1 MAEPNDEKAVPTDV
15 AAVAAEVESFL
26 RAELPS
32 DWVAAIDAGDAAA
45 LRAAR
50 GRLDEAQWW
59 RRLGESGYIAPT
71 WPQEYGGLG
80 ANRAAAIA
88 VSRTLS
94 RYRVP
99 NFSLGLIGLDLVG
112 PAIMQWGT
120 GQQKRE
126 LLLRIVSR
134 EHVWCQLFSEPGAGS
149 DLAGLSTRAVR
160 SDDGDEW
167 RVSGQKVWSSFA
179 HEATHGILLARTNP
193 DVPKHEGITVFLIAM
208 DQPGITV
215 RPLRHI
221 AGDVEFNEVFLDDAV
236 VSDDMRLG
244 ELGDGWKIT
253 VSVLLNERQ
262 SASGSGGAL
271 PGTTTGRSVDAL
283 VRRHAP
289 VADPLLRQRLAK
301 AYIDDLIVQVTSRRA
316 AARRKRGEEAGSE
329 GSVLKVLATEHAKE
343 LQDLAVDLEGVAGQA
358 WVEDDQFRQKT
369 AWSLMRVQ
377 SKTISGGTSEIQR
390 NILGERILGLPKEPG
405 DDRNT
410 PWAKVRRS

>member
-1 MAEPNDEKAVPTDV
+1 MTKRDEDQSVPADVEDV
-15 AAVAAEVESFL
+15 AARVETFL
-26 RAELPS
+26 RAELPTS
-32 DWVAAIDAGDAAA
+32 WIAAIDAGDAAA

-50 GRLDEAQWW
+50 AELDETRWW
-59 RRLGESGYIAPT
+59 QRLSQAGYVAPT
-71 WPQEYGGLG
+71 WPPEYGGLG
-80 ANRAAAIA
+80 ASRATAISL
-88 VSRTLS
+88 SRMLS

-112 PAIMQWGT
+112 PAILRWGT
-120 GQQKRE
+120 REQKRD
-126 LLLRIVSR
+126 LLPTIVSG

-160 SDDGDEW
+160 SGDADEW

-193 DVPKHEGITVFLIAM
+193 DAPKHEGITVFLIAM

-221 AGDVEFNEVFLDDAV
+221 AGDVEFNEVFLDDAT
-236 VSDDMRLG
+236 VSDAMRLG
-244 ELGDGWKIT
+244 GLDNGWTIT

-271 PGTTTGRSVDAL
+271 PGTTTGRSAAAL

-289 VADPLLRQRLAK
+289 VADAVMRQRLAK
-301 AYIDDLIVQVTSRRA
+301 AYIDDLLIQVTRRRA
-316 AARRKRGEEAGSE
+316 AARRKRGDGAGSE
-329 GSVLKVLATEHAKE
+329 GSVLKVLSTEHAKE
-343 LQDLAVDLEGVAGQA
+343 LQDLAADLEGLGGQA
-358 WVEDDQFRQKT
+358 WQQEDRFRDKT

-410 PWAKVRRS
+410 PWGKVRRS

>member
-1 MAEPNDEKAVPTDV
+1 MTKPDEDTAVPGDADDV
-15 AAVAAEVESFL
+15 ASRVETFL
-26 RAELPS
+26 RTELPPK
-32 DWVAAIDAGDAAA
+32 WVSAIDAGDAES

-50 GRLDEAQWW
+50 TELDEARWW
-59 RRLGESGYIAPT
+59 RRLGETGYAAPT

-80 ANRAAAIA
+80 ANRATAIA
-88 VSRTLS
+88 LSRMLT

-112 PAIMQWGT
+112 PAILRWGT
-120 GQQKRE
+120 DEQKRD
-126 LLLRIVSR
+126 LLPAIVSR
-134 EHVWCQLFSEPGAGS
+134 EHIWCQLFSEPGAGS
-149 DLAGLSTRAVR
+149 DLAGLSTRAFR
-160 SDDGDEW
+160 DGDGW
-167 RVSGQKVWSSFA
+167 RITGQKVWSSFA

-193 DVPKHEGITVFLIAM
+193 DVPKHDGITVFLIAM

-221 AGDVEFNEVFLDDAV
+221 AGDVEFNEVFLDDAT
-236 VSDDMRLG
+236 VSDAMRLG
-244 ELGDGWKIT
+244 SLDDGWKIT

-271 PGTTTGRSVDAL
+271 PGTTTGRSVAAL

-289 VADPLLRQRLAK
+289 VADAVMRQRLAK
-301 AYIDDLIVQVTSRRA
+301 AYIDDLLIQVTSRRA
-316 AARRKRGEEAGSE
+316 AARRKRGDGAGSE
-329 GSVLKVLATEHAKE
+329 GSVLKVLSTEHAKE
-343 LQDLAVDLEGVAGQA
+343 LQDLAADLEGLGGQA
-358 WVEDDQFRQKT
+358 WQREDRFRDKT

-410 PWAKVRRS
+410 PWGKVRRS

>member
-1 MAEPNDEKAVPTDV
+1 MTKRDEDESIPADV
-15 AAVAAEVESFL
+15 EDIGARVETFL
-26 RAELPS
+26 RAELPPS
-32 DWVAAIDAGDAAA
+32 WIAAIDTGDAAA

-50 GRLDEAQWW
+50 GELDEARWW
-59 RRLGESGYIAPT
+59 QRLSRAGYVAPT
-71 WPQEYGGLG
+71 WPPEYGGLG
-80 ANRAAAIA
+80 SSRATAIA
-88 VSRTLS
+88 VSRMLS

-112 PAIMQWGT
+112 PAILRWGT
-120 GQQKRE
+120 PEQKRD
-126 LLLRIVSR
+126 LLPAIVSR

-160 SDDGDEW
+160 DGDRW
-167 RVSGQKVWSSFA
+167 CISGQKVWSSFA

-208 DQPGITV
+208 DQPGISV

-236 VSDDMRLG
+236 VSDEMRLG
-244 ELGDGWKIT
+244 ELDNGWKIT

-289 VADPLLRQRLAK
+289 VADPVLRQRLAK
-301 AYIDDLIVQVTSRRA
+301 AYIDDLMVQVTSRRA
-316 AARRKRGEEAGSE
+316 AARRKRGDGAGSE
-329 GSVLKVLATEHAKE
+329 GSVLKVLSTEHAKE
-343 LQDLAVDLEGVAGQA
+343 LADLAADLEGLGGQA
-358 WVEDDQFRQKT
+358 WVEDDHFRDKT

-390 NILGERILGLPKEPG
+390 NILGERILGLPKEPA

>member
-1 MAEPNDEKAVPTDV
+1 MTKRDEDQSVPADVEDV
-15 AAVAAEVESFL
+15 AARVETFL
-26 RAELPS
+26 RAELPTS
-32 DWVAAIDAGDAAA
+32 WIAAIDAGDAAA

-50 GRLDEAQWW
+50 AELDETRWW
-59 RRLGESGYIAPT
+59 QRLSQAGYVAPT
-71 WPQEYGGLG
+71 WPPEYGGLG
-80 ANRAAAIA
+80 ATRATAIA
-88 VSRTLS
+88 VSRMLS

-112 PAIMQWGT
+112 PAILRWGT
-120 GQQKRE
+120 DEQKRE
-126 LLLRIVSR
+126 LLPAIVSR
-134 EHVWCQLFSEPGAGS
+134 EHIWCQLFSEPGAGS

-160 SDDGDEW
+160 DGDGW
-167 RVSGQKVWSSFA
+167 RITGQKVWSSFA

-193 DVPKHEGITVFLIAM
+193 EVPKHDGITVFLIAM
-208 DQPGITV
+208 EPPGITV

-221 AGDVEFNEVFLDDAV
+221 AGDVEFNEVFLDDAT
-236 VSDDMRLG
+236 VSDAMRLG
-244 ELGDGWKIT
+244 GLDDGWKIT

-271 PGTTTGRSVDAL
+271 PGTTTGRSAAAL

-289 VADPLLRQRLAK
+289 VADAVMRQRLAK
-301 AYIDDLIVQVTSRRA
+301 AYIDDLLIQVTSRRA
-316 AARRKRGEEAGSE
+316 AARRKRGDGAGSE
-329 GSVLKVLATEHAKE
+329 GSVLKVLSTEHAKE
-343 LQDLAVDLEGVAGQA
+343 LQDLAADLEGLGGQA
-358 WVEDDQFRQKT
+358 WQQEDRFRDRT

>member
-1 MAEPNDEKAVPTDV
+1 MTERGTDQTISDDM
-15 AAVAAEVESFL
+15 AAEVEEFL

-32 DWVAAIDAGDAAA
+32 TWVAAIDAGDTDA
-45 LRAAR
+45 LRSAR
-50 GRLDEAQWW
+50 KELDEARWW
-59 RRLGESGYIAPT
+59 RRLGEAGYSAPT
-71 WPQEYGGLG
+71 WPPEYGGLG
-80 ANRAAAIA
+80 ASRSAAIA

-99 NFSLGLIGLDLVG
+99 NFALGLIGLDLVG
-112 PAIMQWGT
+112 PAVLRWGT
-120 GQQKRE
+120 EEQRRS
-126 LLLRIVSR
+126 LLPAIVSR
-134 EHVWCQLFSEPGAGS
+134 EHIWCQLFSEPGAGS
-149 DLAGLSTRAVR
+149 DLAGLSTRAIR
-160 SDDGDEW
+160 DGDQW
-167 RVSGQKVWSSFA
+167 RITGQKVWSSFA
-179 HEATHGILLARTNP
+179 HEATHGILLARTSP
-193 DVPKHEGITVFLIAM
+193 DVPKHEGITVFLISM

-221 AGDVEFNEVFLDDAV
+221 AGDVEFNEVFIDDAV
-236 VSDDMRLG
+236 VADDMRLG
-244 ELGDGWKIT
+244 ELDDGWKIT

-289 VADPLLRQRLAK
+289 VTDPGLRQRLAK
-301 AYIDDLIVQVTSRRA
+301 AYIDDLVVQVTSRRA
-316 AARRKRGEEAGSE
+316 AARRKRGDGAGSE
-329 GSVLKVLATEHAKE
+329 GSVLKVLSTEHAKE
-343 LQDLAVDLEGVAGQA
+343 LQDLAVDLEGLGGQA
-358 WVEDDQFRQKT
+358 WGEDEHFREKT

-390 NILGERILGLPKEPG
+390 NILGERILGLPKEPA